1 MSGVRHLAHV
11 GRLASYREDAE
22 GLPAHHSQAR
32 DREGL
37 GRVALGHDQ
46 RALGAARAAWLGLGL
61 GLGVALGLGLGIGRE
76 GVGLGLGWGLS
87 LGLSLT

>member
-61 GLGVALGLGLGIGRE
+61 GLGVAFGLGLGLE
-76 GVGLGLGWGLS
+76 LGLGQG
-87 LGLSLT
+87 